1 MKEKYKLLESLR
13 EAEEKNSVLIEKL
26 EKAMLLEDMFPDKQ
40 FPIKVQIS
48 TVYPHTLESA
58 KATFTFG
65 DKTTAVIPA
74 IEIDTSFLPE
84 DLLNKKGKQNEKEND
99 SL

>member
-13 EAEEKNSVLIEKL
+13 EAEEKKSVLIEKL
-26 EKAMLLEDMFPDKQ
+26 KKAMLLEDMFPDSP

-58 KATFTFG
+58 KAIFTFG

>member
-13 EAEEKNSVLIEKL
+13 EAEEKKSVLIEKL

-58 KATFTFG
+58 KATFIFG
-65 DKTTAVIPA
+65 DKTTTVMPAV
-74 IEIDTSFLPE
+74 EIDTRFLSK
-84 DLLNKKGKQNEKEND
+84 DFLNKKGKQSETV
-99 SL
+99 